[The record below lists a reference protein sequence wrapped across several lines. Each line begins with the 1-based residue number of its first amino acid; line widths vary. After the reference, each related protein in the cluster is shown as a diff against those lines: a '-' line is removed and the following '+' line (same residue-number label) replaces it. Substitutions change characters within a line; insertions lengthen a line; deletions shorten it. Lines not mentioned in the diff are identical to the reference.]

1 MLCNK
6 IQPLFRICA
15 DGKIMADRQPEN
27 ISLSDN
33 AYDALAALKGRD
45 KSFSDIVL
53 EIAKKI
59 WKEGIIKFFR

>member
-1 MLCNK
+1 
-6 IQPLFRICA
+6 
-15 DGKIMADRQPEN
+15 MADRQPEN